1 VIDLSSRL
9 PEIFDIDTCLPD
21 LLIDD
26 TRRSLLAN
34 WRWMMNLTR
43 LAFRLDEHGW
53 LLAGRIHPGQL
64 GVGEENEPAECNY
77 LRT

>member
-1 VIDLSSRL
+1 MIDLSSRL

-21 LLIDD
+21 LSIDD

-43 LAFRLDEHGW
+43 LAFRLDEHGSLYVLILIASDRVV
-53 LLAGRIHPGQL
+53 LLLDGIWG
-64 GVGEENEPAECNY
+64 
-77 LRT
+77 